1 LGRECN
7 WQLPVIRH
15 VGLIKFPVNKGSE
28 PYISHFVESCCRF
41 LAYPNDDEGNPF
53 KEELAPL
60 ASSSPA
66 LLYSMAAL
74 AAGHKA
80 RSEPQ
85 HNIAAA
91 NHYSLAL
98 RELSRTLPDPATAR
112 SDATLGACL
121 LLCVYEVTGMRSH
134 EDSFAHFL

>member
-1 LGRECN
+1 LRNQRQCN
-7 WQLPVIRH
+7 WQLPRQ
-15 VGLIKFPVNKGSE
+15 LE
-28 PYISHFVESCCRF
+28 LYISHFRESSCCF
-41 LAYPNDDEGNPF
+41 LAFPHDEGNPF

-60 ASSSPA
+60 ASSPA

-74 AAGHKA
+74 AAGHMA
-80 RSEPQ
+80 RTEPE

-91 NHYSLAL
+91 NHYSRAL
-98 RELSRTLPDPATAR
+98 RELYQILLDPETAR

-134 EDSFAHFL
+134 EDSFCSLPIDIIFRGS